1 MADDQSALLVE
12 IGVTQARMEREL
24 AKVVKAGVVSAQQ
37 IEKSFGAAN
46 TNIVAGAAKIGPAF
60 QRGTAPATAAV
71 KNTSGAV
78 SNLTSQLNDIGV
90 QLAGGQ
96 SPFLIMLQQG
106 TQISQL
112 FTQTGT
118 TIKGFGG
125 ILANAAMSALNPFSL
140 LTFAVIGLGGAAV
153 QYFASVVSG
162 GADSEKALQEQET
175 AIRGIAKSWGSNIP
189 ALQAYIDKLDA
200 VKRSQDAA
208 TASQAITKDLV
219 ADTAKIIKDIGVQYA
234 DVTSIFSQ
242 SGIEPDAIIK
252 FQDAYN
258 KLRENIEKGKAT
270 QEDFNAVIAATQDIG
285 IKGNQSIDDFVGGLE
300 SLRGKAVNTASEVEG
315 LNKSLSAMN
324 LTPDQGKT
332 MLGAAIGQFTGLG
345 QAGGNAITGLVEDMA
360 KGFVPAVKRAIDEID
375 RLMDNFSKLQEQVNK
390 SPLGTLP
397 PLFAG
402 GGQFMNEEQSRNFDA
417 NEARLREAGNSSTAQ
432 SIRGAEGFRSKAYW
446 DVNAYRA
453 GFGSDTVTRANGM
466 IEKVTAETVVTLD
479 DAERDL
485 SRRILEFQSGVQDSI
500 GSDTWRSLNEG
511 QQAALTSIAYNYG
524 SLPKRIVAAIQSGG
538 GPEVVAKAIADLG
551 TDNGGINAKRRR
563 NEAQQYLTGTGLSA
577 ADAGISTGGKERG
590 ATAYADEVQR
600 LKERTATLRESA
612 SAQAAINPMIND
624 YGYALEKARAE
635 QQLLADAE
643 RQKLTITPELRE
655 EISGLASAYAEA
667 SAGAKRLDASQ
678 ATIRENAQKWAG
690 IEKDVFGGFLKD
702 IKDGVKASEA
712 LGNALQRLGDKLLD
726 AGLDALFDPKAGVGG
741 GGGILGS
748 LFSGIGKIFGW
759 ETGTSNTGGS
769 KGQPR
774 GVVHGQEAVIPMADG
789 DIPVKIQQPD
799 VKETRRHASRDTV
812 DIRLADD
819 SGRMASVADQ
829 RIQTASGTI
838 VRVATETAYKTV
850 KKDMAN
856 LMSDAQARN

>member
-24 AKVVKAGVVSAQQ
+24 AKVVKQGVVSAQQ

-46 TNIVAGAAKIGPAF
+46 SNIVAGAAKLGPAF

-153 QYFASVVSG
+153 QYFASWLTEGDMTTKEIEKQEAAIQKVVSRLG
-162 GADSEKALQEQET
+162 EAA
-175 AIRGIAKSWGSNIP
+175 P
-189 ALQAYIDKLDA
+189 ALSKYADELKRAADERERLAAYDVSKESVGTELRKQFDALTESQTNAISLVPDASREYGVLASKLASGVHEAADFQRVIDALNDAISKTPLGAPLSKELQDA
-200 VKRSQDAA
+200 VKALMAMREASADAKQQTA
-208 TASQAITKDLV
+208 DLTKEQTTLNLSLDEGKTVVAGLASQFLGLGQEGGGAIQNLATTLTKDLIP
-219 ADTAKIIKDIGVQYA
+219 KI
-234 DVTSIFSQ
+234 T
-242 SGIEPDAIIK
+242 
-252 FQDAYN
+252 
-258 KLRENIEKGKAT
+258 
-270 QEDFNAVIAATQDIG
+270 
-285 IKGNQSIDDFVGGLE
+285 
-300 SLRGKAVNTASEVEG
+300 KAV
-315 LNKSLSAMN
+315 
-324 LTPDQGKT
+324 
-332 MLGAAIGQFTGLG
+332 
-345 QAGGNAITGLVEDMA
+345 
-360 KGFVPAVKRAIDEID
+360 DEID
-375 RLMDNFSKLQEQVNK
+375 RLTDNFEKLQSQIKK

-402 GGQFMNEEQSRNFDA
+402 GGKFMNEEEARNFDFRE
-417 NEARLREAGNSSTAQ
+417 NQLREAGGSSAAQ
-432 SIRGAEGFRSKAYW
+432 GIKGYEGFRT
-446 DVNAYRA
+446 NAYKDNDGKYRV
-453 GFGSDTVTRANGM
+453 GYGSDTATRANGM
-466 IEKVTAETVVTLD
+466 IEKVTAQTVVTLD

-485 SRRILEFQSGVQDSI
+485 SRRILEFQSGVQDAI
-500 GSDTWRSLNEG
+500 GSDTWRSLSEG

-538 GPEVVAKAIADLG
+538 GPEVVAKAIDALS
-551 TDNGGINAKRRR
+551 TDNGGINAKRRK
-563 NEAQQYLTGTGLSA
+563 NEAQQYLTGTGITA
-577 ADAGISTGGKERG
+577 ADAGISTGKERG
-590 ATAYADEVQR
+590 ATSYKDEVQAI
-600 LKERTATLRESA
+600 KERTMSLREST
-612 SAQAAINPMIND
+612 SAQAALNPMVKD
-624 YGYALEKARAE
+624 YGYALEKAKAE
-635 QQLLADAE
+635 QRLLADAE
-643 RQKLTITPELRE
+643 RQKLTITPELRK
-655 EISGLASAYAEA
+655 EIDTLAAAYAEA

-748 LFSGIGKIFGW
+748 LFSGIGKIFGFAS
-759 ETGTSNTGGS
+759 GTSNTGGRP
-769 KGQPR
+769 GQPR

-789 DIPVKIQQPD
+789 DIPVKISQPD
-799 VKETRRHASRDTV
+799 VKETRRQASRDTV

>member
-46 TNIVAGAAKIGPAF
+46 SNIAAGAAKLGPAF

-125 ILANAAMSALNPFSL
+125 ILANAALSALNPFSL

-153 QYFASVVSG
+153 QYFGSWLSQG
-162 GADSEKALQEQET
+162 KDTTEEMEKQAAAIEKVAARLGST
-175 AIRGIAKSWGSNIP
+175 AP
-189 ALQAYIDKLDA
+189 ALQKYADQLKRAADERERLAAYENSKQGVDTQLKQQFEALTEAQTNAIALVPDASREYGVLASKLAGGVDEAADFERVINALNEALKIAPSKELQDA
-200 VKRSQDAA
+200 VTALMGMRDASA
-208 TASQAITKDLV
+208 AAKQQTADLSKEQG
-219 ADTAKIIKDIGVQYA
+219 T
-234 DVTSIFSQ
+234 
-242 SGIEPDAIIK
+242 
-252 FQDAYN
+252 
-258 KLRENIEKGKAT
+258 L
-270 QEDFNAVIAATQDIG
+270 
-285 IKGNQSIDDFVGGLE
+285 
-300 SLRGKAVNTASEVEG
+300 
-315 LNKSLSAMN
+315 N
-324 LTPDQGKT
+324 LTLDQGKT
-332 MLGAAIGQFTGLG
+332 MVTALIGQFTGLG
-345 QAGGNAITGLVEDMA
+345 QTGGTAITDLVMDLT
-360 KGFVPAVKRAIDEID
+360 KDFIPSVTKAVNELE
-375 RLMDNFSKLQEQVNK
+375 RLSKNFGTLQDQVNK

-402 GGQFMNEEQSRNFDA
+402 GGQFMNEEQSRNFDFKE
-417 NEARLREAGNSSTAQ
+417 NQLREAGSSSTAQ

-563 NEAQQYLTGTGLSA
+563 NEAQQYLTGTGLTA

-590 ATAYADEVQR
+590 ATAYADEVLS
-600 LKERTATLRESA
+600 LKERTASLRESA
-612 SAQAAINPMIND
+612 SAQAALNPMVND

-643 RQKLTITPELRE
+643 RQKLDITPELRA
-655 EISGLASAYAEA
+655 EISGLAAAYAEA

-726 AGLDALFDPKAGVGG
+726 AGLDALFDPKAGVGV

-748 LFSGIGKIFGW
+748 LFSGIGKIFGFAS
-759 ETGTSNTGGS
+759 GTSNTGGS

-789 DIPVKIQQPD
+789 DIPVKISQPD
-799 VKETRRHASRDTV
+799 VKETRRQASRDTV